1 MGFNSPLFLLNN
13 LMSEENNPISNVQI
27 DAPTPLISNKPT
39 PLPKLQLFIV
49 FLIQFSE
56 PITGLVVY
64 PLINQLVQETGIT
77 KGDERKTGYYA
88 GIIVRFRYIH
98 ICIFIHITSYSGIS
112 IFLCRMHYSCAVGP
126 FIKSVWAEACPA
138 SWSTW
143 FDMFYVFFRFI
154 DYIYPSCNL
163 AIFPRHV

>member
-1 MGFNSPLFLLNN
+1 
-13 LMSEENNPISNVQI
+13 MSEENPISNVQI
-27 DAPTPLISNKPT
+27 DAFTPLISNKPT

-56 PITGLVVY
+56 PIAGLVIY

-77 KGDERKTGYYA
+77 KGDERETGYYA

-98 ICIFIHITSYSGIS
+98 IHITSYPGIS

-126 FIKSVWAEACPA
+126 FIESIWAEACPA

-143 FDMFYVFFRFI
+143 FDMFYVFFFGSSTTNIPLVISRFFQGMFKGNI
-154 DYIYPSCNL
+154 GGYIN
-163 AIFPRHV
+163 